1 MRSLCG
7 LSVATALCALAA
19 CGFNPAGG
27 DDSDDD
33 GTSDDAAVD
42 AADPDGADPDAAA
55 IDAALTDARPDA
67 RTDAAMIDARV
78 DAAVDAAVDA
88 MMIDARPPCPAAYNV
103 QFQGSTYRFEPIA
116 QVWQVAAVDC
126 DGDLPGRTHLATFEV
141 ASDMDGAIAAVN
153 PGNSAEPL
161 VGAACNAIDCS
172 VMSSW
177 GWVTGTTVSTML
189 WQTGQPDNGA
199 TEKAG
204 AAIRDMGTWQLRNVT
219 MSLTTRP
226 YICEC
231 DP

>member
-7 LSVATALCALAA
+7 VWVAAALAALPA

-27 DDSDDD
+27 DDD
-33 GTSDDAAVD
+33 GTVEDAAADADEGDGANGGDAADVD
-42 AADPDGADPDAAA
+42 AAMVDAAM
-55 IDAALTDARPDA
+55 TDARMIDA
-67 RTDAAMIDARV
+67 RMVDAAMIDARV
-78 DAAVDAAVDA
+78 IDAA
-88 MMIDARPPCPAAYNV
+88 MIDARPPCPAAYDV
-103 QFQGSTYRFEPIA
+103 QFQGSNYRFEAVA

-141 ASDMDGAIAAVN
+141 ASEIDGAISAVN

-161 VGAACNAIDCS
+161 VGASCSAIDCS
-172 VMSSW
+172 AMNAW
-177 GWVTGTTVSTML
+177 AWVTGSTVSTMI
-189 WQTGQPDNGA
+189 WEPGQPDNGA

-204 AAIRDMGTWQLRNVT
+204 AAIRDMGTWKLRNVT
-219 MSLTTRP
+219 TSLTTRP